1 MTVAAAPKLVGRH
14 LRVAFMNTDATGSS
28 PKYERMTNFTAMTNG
43 KNPKEY
49 SRQYVDE
56 IAERADVVGYAPAIE
71 YSFDRYTNNP
81 VHEKIATIHDGE
93 KLGDDAHVEV
103 VVVDFF
109 KKMIKETNA
118 TQQSVLMR
126 SSRIL
131 TETERMRLCMA
142 DLLNLCPT
150 SKKDML
156 QKLTLQARRLLTQK
170 VITQQLNERK
180 GERADEPVEM
190 E

>member
-1 MTVAAAPKLVGRH
+1 MAEKKSELVGRH
-14 LRVAFMNTDATGSS
+14 KRVAYMNTDATGSS
-28 PKYERMTNFTAMTNG
+28 PKFERMTNFTTMTNG

-56 IAERADVVGYAPAIE
+56 IAEREDVVGYAPAIE

-109 KKMIKETNA
+109 KKSDKGDKCYA
-118 TQQSVLMR
+118 TKRTYAVIPDSDGDGTDALVYSGSLKSV
-126 SSRIL
+126 SDIEEGYV
-131 TETERMRLCMA
+131 TET
-142 DLLNLCPT
+142 DFT
-150 SKKDML
+150 SK
-156 QKLTLQARRLLTQK
+156 TVTY
-170 VITQQLNERK
+170 TK
-180 GERADEPVEM
+180 GDYAATE
-190 E
+190 

>member
-1 MTVAAAPKLVGRH
+1 MTATAAPKLVGRH

-28 PKYERMTNFTAMTNG
+28 PKFERMTNFTTMTNG

-109 KKMIKETNA
+109 KKSDNGDKCYATKRTYAVIPDSDGDGTDALVYSGSLKSVSDIEDGYVAET
-118 TQQSVLMR
+118 
-126 SSRIL
+126 
-131 TETERMRLCMA
+131 
-142 DLLNLCPT
+142 DFT
-150 SKKDML
+150 SK
-156 QKLTLQARRLLTQK
+156 TVTY
-170 VITQQLNERK
+170 TK
-180 GERADEPVEM
+180 GDYAAVE
-190 E
+190 

>member
-1 MTVAAAPKLVGRH
+1 MEVTAPKLVGRH

-28 PKYERMTNFTAMTNG
+28 PKFERMTNFTAMTNG

-109 KKMIKETNA
+109 KKNDKGDKCYA
-118 TQQSVLMR
+118 TKRTYALVYGGSLKSV
-126 SSRIL
+126 SDIEEGYV
-131 TETERMRLCMA
+131 TET
-142 DLLNLCPT
+142 DFT
-150 SKKDML
+150 SK
-156 QKLTLQARRLLTQK
+156 TVTY
-170 VITQQLNERK
+170 TK
-180 GERADEPVEM
+180 GDYAAVE
-190 E
+190 

>member
-1 MTVAAAPKLVGRH
+1 MSGTAPKLVGRH
-14 LRVAFMNTDATGSS
+14 LRVAYMNTDATGSS
-28 PKYERMTNFTAMTNG
+28 PKFERMTNFTTMTNG

-81 VHEKIATIHDGE
+81 VHVKIATIHDGE

-109 KKMIKETNA
+109 KKSDQGDKCYA
-118 TQQSVLMR
+118 TKRTYAVIPDSDGDGTDALVYSGSLKSV
-126 SSRIL
+126 SDIEEGYV
-131 TETERMRLCMA
+131 TET
-142 DLLNLCPT
+142 DIT
-150 SKKDML
+150 SK
-156 QKLTLQARRLLTQK
+156 TVTYA
-170 VITQQLNERK
+170 K
-180 GERADEPVEM
+180 GDYMGE
-190 E
+190 